1 MSNANYESHSE
12 AQQSGFAVERTSS
25 GESELSSSLTEAKD
39 SELVRTPINW
49 KVRIKNKVFWIAL
62 IPAMLLLIQTGCSVF
77 GVELDFGNLQ
87 DKLLAVVNALFA
99 VLVILGIVADPTTE
113 GLGDSKRAMT
123 YEEPWSDKGKSE

>member
-1 MSNANYESHSE
+1 MNE
-12 AQQSGFAVERTSS
+12 
-25 GESELSSSLTEAKD
+25 
-39 SELVRTPINW
+39 INW

>member
-1 MSNANYESHSE
+1 MNE
-12 AQQSGFAVERTSS
+12 
-25 GESELSSSLTEAKD
+25 
-39 SELVRTPINW
+39 INW
-49 KVRIKNKVFWIAL
+49 RVRIKNKVFWIAL

-77 GVELDFGNLQ
+77 GLELDFGNLQ

>member
-1 MSNANYESHSE
+1 MD
-12 AQQSGFAVERTSS
+12 
-25 GESELSSSLTEAKD
+25 K
-39 SELVRTPINW
+39 INW

-62 IPAMLLLIQTGCSVF
+62 IPAVLLLVQTGCSVF
-77 GVELDFGNLQ
+77 GVELDFGTLQ

-123 YEEPWSDKGKSE
+123 YEEPWSDEGKSE

>member
-1 MSNANYESHSE
+1 MNE
-12 AQQSGFAVERTSS
+12 
-25 GESELSSSLTEAKD
+25 
-39 SELVRTPINW
+39 INW

-62 IPAMLLLIQTGCSVF
+62 IPAVLLLVQTGCSVF
-77 GVELDFGNLQ
+77 GVELDFGTLQ

-123 YEEPWSDKGKSE
+123 YEEPWSDEEKANKKNPSGAETVP

>member
-1 MSNANYESHSE
+1 MD
-12 AQQSGFAVERTSS
+12 
-25 GESELSSSLTEAKD
+25 K
-39 SELVRTPINW
+39 INW

-62 IPAMLLLIQTGCSVF
+62 IPAVLLLIQTGCSVF

>member
-1 MSNANYESHSE
+1 MD
-12 AQQSGFAVERTSS
+12 
-25 GESELSSSLTEAKD
+25 K
-39 SELVRTPINW
+39 INW

-62 IPAMLLLIQTGCSVF
+62 IPAVLLLIQTGCSVF

-113 GLGDSKRAMT
+113 GLGDSKRAMS
-123 YEEPWSDKGKSE
+123 YEEPWVDAEISE

>member
-25 GESELSSSLTEAKD
+25 GESELWSCLTEAKD

-62 IPAMLLLIQTGCSVF
+62 IPAVLLLIQTGCSLF
-77 GVELDFGNLQ
+77 GMSLDFSGLEE
-87 DKLLAVVNALFA
+87 KLLALVDALFA

-113 GLGDSKRAMT
+113 GLGDSKRAMS
-123 YEEPWSDKGKSE
+123 YEEPWTDT

>member
-1 MSNANYESHSE
+1 MD
-12 AQQSGFAVERTSS
+12 
-25 GESELSSSLTEAKD
+25 K
-39 SELVRTPINW
+39 INW

-62 IPAMLLLIQTGCSVF
+62 IPAVLLLIQTGCSVF
-77 GVELDFGNLQ
+77 GVELDFGTLQ

-123 YEEPWSDKGKSE
+123 YEEPWSDEEKSK